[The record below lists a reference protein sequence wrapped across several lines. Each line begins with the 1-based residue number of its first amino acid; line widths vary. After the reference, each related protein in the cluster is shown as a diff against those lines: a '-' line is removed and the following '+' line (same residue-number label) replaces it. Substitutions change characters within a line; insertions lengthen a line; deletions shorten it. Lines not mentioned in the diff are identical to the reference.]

1 MKKKVILFSI
11 LSVVCVALII
21 GGIYL
26 TENNDYVCADRLMEA
41 IEEEDI
47 EEVKQIIE
55 KNPDCIDYL
64 PYLMPESYY
73 SLMDIAIMHPLT
85 LACETGNYEIVEL
98 LVKNGADVNVS
109 TDLNS
114 PLSITYR
121 TKVDNWYEISTLL
134 IENGADLNYT
144 TSRYGDHVA
153 CLQDIAETRYES
165 NEDSGQVYAA
175 FIYALEHCDHSKV
188 DWGRVMQYNV
198 SFDRHKNI
206 KFLLE
211 EGYCTANE
219 TAKDGSDYT
228 PLMFAARDSDAA
240 MVELLLSYGAD
251 KSMVNEDGMTAYD
264 YAVEKEKTEII
275 SLLES

>member
-64 PYLMPESYY
+64 PYLMSESYY

-144 TSRYGDHVA
+144 TSHHANHIACLSDIAGTRYGAHEDPDQ
-153 CLQDIAETRYES
+153 LYEAF
-165 NEDSGQVYAA
+165 VYL
-175 FIYALEHCDHSKV
+175 LEHCDCSKV
-188 DWGRVMQYNV
+188 DWGCVMQRHV
-198 SFDRHKNI
+198 SSDRHDLVKL
-206 KFLLE
+206 LLE
-211 EGYCTANE
+211 KEYCTANE
-219 TAKDGSDYT
+219 IFDGGDMT

-251 KSMVNEDGMTAYD
+251 KTIVDSEGWTAYD
-264 YAVEKEKTEII
+264 YAVENEKPEII
-275 SLLES
+275 ALLES